1 MATIKYMVTTA
12 SNHVSLKKR
21 KQIGY
26 SVPSGH
32 ASNIKISPPNN
43 ADTNKYSAMR
53 NKPNTIP
60 VLRPAPEYVVTVS
73 PIAVTVSPG
82 ATTVVSVAAVVLS
95 CVTLRANT
103 IDPAEFDD
111 AMLHLMTH

>member
-1 MATIKYMVTTA
+1 MATIKYMVTIE

-32 ASNIKISPPNN
+32 ASNIKMSPPNN

-60 VLRPAPEYVVTVS
+60 VLRPAPENVVTVS

-82 ATTVVSVAAVVLS
+82 ATTVVSVATAVLS
-95 CVTLRANT
+95 
-103 IDPAEFDD
+103 
-111 AMLHLMTH
+111 

>member
-1 MATIKYMVTTA
+1 MVTIEN
-12 SNHVSLKKR
+12 SHVSLKKR

-26 SVPSGH
+26 SVPSGQ
-32 ASNIKISPPNN
+32 ASNIKMSPPNS
-43 ADTNKYSAMR
+43 ADTKKYSAMR

-82 ATTVVSVAAVVLS
+82 ETTVVSIAAAVLS
-95 CVTLRANT
+95 
-103 IDPAEFDD
+103 
-111 AMLHLMTH
+111 